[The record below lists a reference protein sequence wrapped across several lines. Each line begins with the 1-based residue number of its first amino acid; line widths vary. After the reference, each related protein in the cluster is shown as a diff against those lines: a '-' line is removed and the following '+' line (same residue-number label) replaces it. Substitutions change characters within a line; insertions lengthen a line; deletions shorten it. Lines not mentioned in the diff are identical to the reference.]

1 MELPSAKDTP
11 THLDCYGN
19 YNRVWAWQ
27 LAKTGNVQSEIISER
42 FSRCLFFFLH
52 PRSILFPHFDWSC
65 RFEKFS
71 TFLNN
76 FPQIGKWKQLLRN
89 EKKPEPSNPTSSVS
103 HFFYFYSLLQ
113 IKRVDSRLNERVQ
126 LHHDQAVLKLKKFAS
141 LEASW
146 SISISTPCGS
156 VPGPGPVLKNSN

>member
-1 MELPSAKDTP
+1 MELPSAKGLKV
-11 THLDCYGN
+11 HQHISIVMEFIIEFELDN
-19 YNRVWAWQ
+19 LQRPEMSNQKSSANVSRV
-27 LAKTGNVQSEIISER
+27 VY
-42 FSRCLFFFLH
+42 FFF
-52 PRSILFPHFDWSC
+52 SILVRSYFLISIGVVG
-65 RFEKFS
+65 FEKFS

-113 IKRVDSRLNERVQ
+113 IKRVDSRLN
-126 LHHDQAVLKLKKFAS
+126 DQAVLKKLAS